1 MNTNLSKLIF
11 WSIGLIMPVL
21 VSIPVQAAPGILANS
36 PLFTMSNVPPNVF
49 FELDDSG
56 SMDWEILT
64 KNYWHSCAYD
74 RDSPGN
80 NNTPDD
86 CGGLLNDGML
96 RVYSGSNFRSYTYIY
111 DNPDN
116 LYQDGDNRCNDS
128 FPKLGNCGADVIA
141 YEWRGRSSDLNV
153 LYYNPDITYLPWQNG
168 DGTAMPDASFTEARS
183 NPKSGESGYTNTRNL
198 TGFIFEVWTDSHG
211 FNGTRP
217 NRGTNIDRTA
227 GANGLMDYWD
237 EHTRYTVNATS
248 ITKDVITYSPTANGA
263 NKGRLNA
270 SAASTNL
277 TTGLNGRTLAEEKQN
292 IANWYQYSRRRSFVA
307 KGSIAR
313 VISEKPSFRYGL
325 NTINSSTFFTEVPDL
340 TANFSSHNST
350 LISDLF
356 SFNWPA
362 SGTPLRRGLERAGNY
377 FDNTDDRTDP
387 IVQECQ
393 QNFTLLLTDGYWNG
407 NNPAT
412 AIGDADEDGN
422 SRTLADVARYYYT
435 RDLSPLDNNVPN
447 SVFDTVTHQHMVTFG
462 VAFGLSGLL
471 TDADGDGWP
480 GTAPGLADNGNW
492 GNPFNSD
499 PEKIDDLWHAAYNSR
514 GAFVSASSPEVVND
528 ALTTALAIIG
538 DRSGSAASVSFNT
551 TTLTGSSAVFL
562 AQFNNLNNKWS
573 GDLLAFA
580 LNTATGDVATTPRW
594 SVNGNPTG
602 AADILDNR
610 LNPVTTRTIL
620 THDGSDGIPFQWA
633 SLTTSQKND
642 LLTDPNGTIGTADAK
657 GQARLNYLRG
667 DRSNEQSRNGTYTFR
682 NRSKLLGDI
691 VNSDPVFVGS
701 PRSAWP
707 DSAPFP
713 ITTGD
718 KYSNFAANNANRAE
732 MVYLGANDGMLHGFS
747 AADGSETLAYIP
759 GNLYSSGDPV
769 NGLHYLTD
777 TNYTHRFYVDLAST
791 VEDVYFDTGTGTA
804 WRTVL
809 VGGERAGGRGV
820 FALDITNPTTFSE
833 VNASQI
839 ALWEFTNNN
848 DADLGFTFS
857 KPTIGLMP
865 NGRWAAIIGNGYNSN
880 GDGQAKLFILF
891 LDGGLDGVWIPGTDY
906 IEISTGIGSIV
917 NNDCIDP
924 TSDCNGLSTP
934 LAADITGDQIIDR
947 VYAGDLK
954 GNMWAFDVSNTNSA
968 SWNIAY
974 SGQPLFIAGKPI
986 TSKPVLVTHPS
997 QPNGTAPNVL
1007 VYFGTGQYLVD
1018 TDVTNTDVQ
1027 AFYGVWDHGTSSITS
1042 AQLVEQTFLSN
1053 TFTNNGVNVSNRF
1066 TVLTNNPVD
1075 YATKQGWFIQLTQ
1088 NTGERVIVDPDIFG
1102 DFLFFNTWIPE
1113 NTECSAGGAGVLMSV
1128 DLATGGRPDIAPFDL
1143 NGDNTID
1150 STDLL
1155 LSGSSTY
1162 AATGQRF
1169 TRGLPASSSFL
1180 TDYQYTPGTSGGST
1194 IEKRRVRPPA
1204 QPPAPTPPTPLS
1216 NMKRNS
1222 WQEIHH

>member
-1 MNTNLSKLIF
+1 MNTKLSKFIF
-11 WSIGLIMPVL
+11 WSIGFLMPAL
-21 VSIPVQAAPGILANS
+21 VAIPAQAAPGILANS

-64 KNYWHSCAYD
+64 KNYWHACAYD

-80 NNTPDD
+80 TGSTD
-86 CGGLLNDGML
+86 CGGVLNDGL
-96 RVYSGSNFRSYTYIY
+96 IRIYSGTAFRSYAYIF
-111 DNPDN
+111 DNDDN
-116 LYQDGDNRCNDS
+116 LYNNGCNADDY
-128 FPKLGNCGADVIA
+128 PKLENCVSDVRN
-141 YEWRGRSSDLNV
+141 YEWRVRSSDLNV
-153 LYYNPDITYLPWQNG
+153 LYYNPNITYLPWQNG
-168 DGTAMPDASFTEARS
+168 DGTAMPDASFTSVRS
-183 NPKSGESGYTNTRNL
+183 NPKSGESGYDDTKNL
-198 TGFIFEVWTDSHG
+198 TGFIFEVWSDTHG
-211 FNGTRP
+211 YNGTRP
-217 NRGTNIDRTA
+217 NRGTNIDRTV

-248 ITKDVITYSPTANGA
+248 ITRDVITYSPTANGT

-270 SAASTNL
+270 SAASTTL

-307 KGSIAR
+307 KGSIAK

-340 TANFSSHNST
+340 DANFASHNST

-356 SFNWPA
+356 SFNWPE
-362 SGTPLRRGLERAGNY
+362 SSTPLRRGLERVGKY

-393 QNFTLLLTDGYWNG
+393 QNFALLLTDGYWNG
-407 NNPAT
+407 SNPAT
-412 AIGDADEDGN
+412 AIGDADDDGH

-435 RDLSPLDNNVPN
+435 RDLSPLADNVPN
-447 SVFDTVTHQHMVTFG
+447 SVFDTVNHQHMVTFG

-480 GTAPGLADNGNW
+480 GTAPGLAEDDDW
-492 GNPFNSD
+492 GDPFDSD
-499 PEKIDDLWHAAYNSR
+499 PEKIDDLWHAAYNGR
-514 GAFVSASSPEVVND
+514 GAFVSASSPEAVNS
-528 ALTTALAIIG
+528 ALTTALASIG

-580 LNTATGDVATTPRW
+580 LNTTNGDVATTQSW
-594 SVNGNPTG
+594 SVNGNPAG

-610 LNPVTTRTIL
+610 ANPVTTRTIL
-620 THDGSDGIPFQWA
+620 THDGGDGIPFQWA
-633 SLTTSQKND
+633 NLTTAQRND
-642 LLTDPNGTIGTADAK
+642 LLTDPNGTLGTDDAK

-667 DRSNEQSRNGTYTFR
+667 DRSNEQSLNGTYSFR
-682 NRSKLLGDI
+682 DRSKLLGDI

-713 ITTGD
+713 ITTGN
-718 KYSNFAANNANRAE
+718 KYSDFAANNINRAE

-759 GNLYSSGDPV
+759 GNLFSSGDPL

-777 TNYTHRFYVDLAST
+777 PAYTHRFYVDLASA
-791 VEDVYFDTGTGTA
+791 VEDVYINTGTGTY
-804 WRTVL
+804 WHTVL
-809 VGGERAGGRGV
+809 VGGERAGGKGV
-820 FALDITNPTTFSE
+820 FALDITNPATFSE
-833 VNASQI
+833 ANASQI

-848 DADLGFTFS
+848 DADLGFSFS
-857 KPTIGLMP
+857 KPSIGLMP
-865 NGRWAAIIGNGYNSN
+865 NGRWAAIIGNGYNN
-880 GDGQAKLFILF
+880 TGDGQAKLFILF
-891 LDGGLDGVWIPGTDY
+891 LDGGLDGVWTPGTDY

-934 LAADITGDQIIDR
+934 LAADITGDHVIDR
-947 VYAGDLK
+947 IYAGDLK
-954 GNMWAFDVSNTNSA
+954 GNMWAFDVSNSSA
-968 SWNIAY
+968 ANWTVAY

-986 TSKPVLVTHPS
+986 TSKPALVTHPS
-997 QPNGTAPNVL
+997 QPNGIAPNVL
-1007 VYFGTGQYLVD
+1007 VFFGTGQYLVD

-1027 AFYGVWDHGTSSITS
+1027 AFYGVWDHGTAAITS

-1066 TVLTNNPVD
+1066 TVLTNNTVD
-1075 YATKQGWFIQLTQ
+1075 YATKHGWFIRLTQ
-1088 NTGERVIVDPDIFG
+1088 NTGERVIVDPDVFG

-1113 NTECSAGGAGVLMSV
+1113 NTVCSAGGSGVLMSI
-1128 DLATGGRPDIAPFDL
+1128 DLVTGGRPEIAPFDL

-1162 AATGQRF
+1162 AATGQIF

-1204 QPPAPTPPTPLS
+1204 PPPTPTPPTPLS

-1222 WQEIHH
+1222 WQEIRH